1 MVDHAVERQRQSDLC
16 ELEANLSEFQNSQGY
31 TYTNSVLENN
41 RKSRL
46 ESSRAPHSQLMAFM
60 SST

>member
-1 MVDHAVERQRQSDLC
+1 MKGRGSQIS
-16 ELEANLSEFQNSQGY
+16 ELEANLSELQSSQGY

-41 RKSRL
+41 RKSLL